1 MSPRPRAAAAAAGP
15 APPASDP
22 SFGGEL
28 FDFLDDLRANN
39 SKEWFAAN
47 RARYDQHVLEPALVF
62 IEDFAP
68 RLEGISRHF
77 RAEARAQGGS
87 LFRIH
92 RDTRFSKDKSPYK
105 TNIGIH
111 FRHSTAKDA
120 HAPGFYLHL
129 ERGSVF
135 AGAGIWRPDGPT
147 TQRLRDAIVED
158 PDGWLAATRSP
169 EFAARLSLWGDS
181 LKRPPAGFDP
191 AHPLI
196 DELKRK
202 DFIGMA
208 TLDEGAVTG
217 DGFLEQVEETYQA
230 AVPLVR
236 FLCRALDLAF

>member
-1 MSPRPRAAAAAAGP
+1 MARPRTTPPVAL
-15 APPASDP
+15 PASEP
-22 SFGGEL
+22 SFGPEL
-28 FDFLDDLRANN
+28 FDFLDDLKSNN

-47 RARYDQHVLEPALVF
+47 RRRYEEHVLEPALVF

-77 RAEARAQGGS
+77 RAEAKAQGGS

-111 FRHSTAKDA
+111 FRHVTARDA

-135 AGAGIWRPDGPT
+135 AGAGIWHPDGPAL
-147 TQRLRDAIVED
+147 QRLREAIVDD
-158 PDGWLAATRSP
+158 PDGWLAVTRAKGFTS
-169 EFAARLSLWGDS
+169 RLELWGDS

-191 AHPLI
+191 AHPLL
-196 DELKRK
+196 DDLKRK
-202 DFIGMA
+202 DFVGMA
-208 TLDEGAVTG
+208 PLGDEAATG
-217 DGFLEQVEETYQA
+217 DGFIDLVEELYRAAAPLQA
-230 AVPLVR
+230 
-236 FLCRALDLAF
+236 FLCKALGVAF